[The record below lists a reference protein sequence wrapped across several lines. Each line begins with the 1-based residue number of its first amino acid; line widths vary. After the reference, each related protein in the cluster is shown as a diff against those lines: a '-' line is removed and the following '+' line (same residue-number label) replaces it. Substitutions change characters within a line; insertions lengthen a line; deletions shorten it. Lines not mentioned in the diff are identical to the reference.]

1 MMRSS
6 SRPRVGALFPSRGRG
21 STAGCESWMGVGSPL
36 MPEFPEHGL
45 APDELLAE
53 MRQRKEGDADWRSGR
68 TWSLV
73 YKTDDDDVMKVL
85 EEAYHLYLYE
95 NALNPFAFPSLR
107 EYEREVVDWVGNL
120 LHAPSS
126 SGGSMSSGGT
136 ESIFLGVQVARDR
149 GRADRGITEP
159 EVVLPVTAHPAFD
172 KAAHYLGVELKKAPL
187 RKDLRV
193 DVDAMRELITDR
205 TVLVVGS
212 APCYPYGVIDSIED
226 IAALAVER
234 GVPCHVDACLGGFV
248 LPFWERLGEPLPL
261 WDFRVEGVTSISA
274 DVHKYG
280 YAVKGASTILHRSA
294 AALDHQMFLVT
305 DWVGGIYGSMTTAG
319 TRPAGPIAAAWAVL
333 RHLGVEGYVRLTGVV
348 RDTTRALQQGIE
360 AIDGLHV
367 MGEPDASTFAFGSDR
382 HDVAAICDVMDER
395 GWRLDRQPDSLH
407 VIVMPQHAR
416 IVETFLADL
425 AEAVAT
431 HGESKG
437 KEARYA

>member
-1 MMRSS
+1 MHPVDHTGGPARSS
-6 SRPRVGALFPSRGRG
+6 H
-21 STAGCESWMGVGSPL
+21 VGSDA
-36 MPEFPEHGL
+36 MPSFPEHGL
-45 APDELLAE
+45 APAELIAE
-53 MRQRKEGDADWRSGR
+53 MRRRKEGDADWRGGK

-73 YKTDDDDVMKVL
+73 YKTDDDDVVKVL
-85 EEAYHLYLYE
+85 EDAYALYLYE

-107 EYEREVVDWVGNL
+107 EYESEVVDWVADM
-120 LHAPSS
+120 LHAPASV
-126 SGGSMSSGGT
+126 GGSMSSGGT
-136 ESIFLGVQVARDR
+136 ESIFLAMQVARDR
-149 GRADRGITEP
+149 AKAERGITHT
-159 EVVLPVTAHPAFD
+159 EVVVPITAHPAFD
-172 KAAHYLGVELKKAPL
+172 KAAHYLDIDLKKAPL
-187 RKDLRV
+187 RDDLRV
-193 DVDAMRELITDR
+193 DVGALTDLITDN
-205 TVLVVGS
+205 TALVVGS
-212 APCYPYGVIDSIED
+212 APCYPFGVIDPIEE
-226 IAALAVER
+226 IAAAAAAR

-280 YAVKGASTILHRSA
+280 YAVKGASTVIHRSA
-294 AALDHQMFLVT
+294 DALKYQLFLVS

-333 RHLGVEGYVRLTGVV
+333 RHLGVEGYVRLTQVV
-348 RDTTRALQQGIE
+348 LDTTRALQKGID

-367 MGEPDASTFAFGSDR
+367 KGSPDASTFAFGSDEL
-382 HDVAAICDVMDER
+382 DIFAVCDVMDEK

-416 IVETFLADL
+416 IADQFLADL
-425 AEAVAT
+425 AEAVAS